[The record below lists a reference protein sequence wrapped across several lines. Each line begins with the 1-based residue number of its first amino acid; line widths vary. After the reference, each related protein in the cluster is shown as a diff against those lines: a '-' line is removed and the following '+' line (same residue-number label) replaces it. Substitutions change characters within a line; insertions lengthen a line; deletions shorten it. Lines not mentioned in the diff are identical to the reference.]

1 MIEPVTYRGATLHV
15 AHLPSCW
22 KIFIFMPGSHSAL
35 AETPCTEDIE
45 NLQASIVLAKNIVD
59 AALAE
64 RDKLAVD
71 VAHLNP
77 PAEEKPVIEL

>member
-45 NLQASIVLAKNIVD
+45 GLQTAIVEARAIVD

-71 VAHLNP
+71 VAHLKP
-77 PAEEKPVIEL
+77 PAEEKPVMDL